1 MCAHQQEVSTVALQE
16 KSKEELASVGYHYR
30 IWDLGGIEIAVR
42 CEVDAVMQR
51 QGEEHLLC
59 TRTFNQAVLSASD
72 VDWKRKLEHQSAAV
86 LAMEVKNNSNRVARW
101 TLSALLAGC
110 DLMKARLHS
119 SRYRA
124 SLRAC
129 SLYSHVLL
137 LNTNVPTSL
146 ACTPSLLAGAR
157 VPVLPVA
164 QQLCNIIAA
173 RHKSV
178 RCEQIG
184 LAARV
189 SPKDNTSHVLLAT
202 SQQKPRD
209 LAGQLNIKMTNCW
222 AVVRYMIDLCFKLEK
237 DNYIL
242 MKDPNKQLM
251 YLYEVPSSVTAA
263 NVDDDEEE
271 PQGTPLPA

>member
-1 MCAHQQEVSTVALQE
+1 MGGADMHVCEANLRCLPIVADSVRPISAALSRRIVCVFDCINPTCAPRSEVSTVALQE

-110 DLMKARLHS
+110 DLMKARLL
-119 SRYRA
+119 YTKYQA

-129 SLYSHVLL
+129 ASLQSRAAAQPNRPHVLTVYIESISWCTCAL
-137 LNTNVPTSL
+137 SSSRAMSL
-146 ACTPSLLAGAR
+146 RHVINLCAAFRLASR
-157 VPVLPVA
+157 PVCR
-164 QQLCNIIAA
+164 QRTTQ
-173 RHKSV
+173 
-178 RCEQIG
+178 
-184 LAARV
+184 
-189 SPKDNTSHVLLAT
+189 AT
-202 SQQKPRD
+202 
-209 LAGQLNIKMTNCW
+209 C
-222 AVVRYMIDLCFKLEK
+222 C
-237 DNYIL
+237 
-242 MKDPNKQLM
+242 
-251 YLYEVPSSVTAA
+251 
-263 NVDDDEEE
+263 
-271 PQGTPLPA
+271 